1 MFEKKELTVL
11 GNRIGEKRRFIQV
24 IMGPRQVGKT
34 TLVRQFL
41 KKTILPFH
49 FTAADAV
56 PFANGAW
63 IEQQWETARF
73 QLKTTGAKEV
83 LLVID
88 EIQKIDNWAEIIK
101 AQWDK
106 DTFDEVNIKV
116 ILLGSSR
123 LLLQRGLSESLAGR
137 FEILPLTHWTL
148 DEMQM
153 AFGFTTEQFIWFGGY
168 PGAATF
174 TEDESRWREYV
185 LNSLVETTLS
195 KDILMLTRV
204 DKPALLR
211 QLFELGCS
219 YSGQMLSL
227 TKLMGRL
234 QDAGNTTTLSHY
246 LTLLDSA
253 GLLSGLERYALD
265 KARQRA
271 SIPKWQVHNMA
282 LMSALSLND
291 RKEAASNPEIW
302 GRYVES
308 TVGVH
313 LTRAVRLGQ
322 IELFYWHEG
331 NEEVDFVIQRGSKV
345 VGIEVKGGR
354 IQKAPGIAA
363 FQKKTNPH
371 KVLLVGNSGIAL
383 DDFLKAEAVDL
394 F

>member
-1 MFEKKELTVL
+1 MFEKQELTVL
-11 GNRIGEKRRFIQV
+11 KNRIAERRQFIQV

-34 TLVRQFL
+34 TLVRQLL
-41 KKTILPFH
+41 KDSPRPFH
-49 FTAADAV
+49 FAAADAV
-56 PFANGAW
+56 PSANAAW
-63 IEQQWETARF
+63 IEQQWEAARF
-73 QLKTTGAKEV
+73 KLKTTQAAEV

-88 EIQKIDNWAEIIK
+88 EIQKIDNWAEIVK
-101 AQWDK
+101 AHWDN
-106 DTFDEVNIKV
+106 DTFNDIPLKV

-123 LLLQRGLSESLAGR
+123 LLLQHGLSEALAGR
-137 FEILPLTHWTL
+137 FEVLPLTHWTL
-148 DEMQM
+148 NEMQL

-168 PGAATF
+168 PGAASLIN
-174 TEDESRWREYV
+174 DETRWREYV

-234 QDAGNTTTLSHY
+234 QEAGNTTTLSYY
-246 LTLLDSA
+246 LSLLDSA

-282 LMSALSLND
+282 LMSALAQNN
-291 RKEAASNPEIW
+291 KNEAESNPEVW

-308 TVGVH
+308 AVGVH

-331 NEEVDFVIQRGSKV
+331 NDEVDFVIKKGAKV
-345 VGIEVKGGR
+345 IGIEVKGGR
-354 IQKAPGIAA
+354 TQKAQGMAA
-363 FQKKTNPH
+363 FQKKNKPE

-383 DDFLKAEAVDL
+383 EDFLKTEITVL